1 MNNVY
6 ELDQKKAGKDAV
18 DRAILERTKLTK
30 GHFAD
35 EEKHMA
41 SIGYAD
47 LKRHAMIHQDMLMK
61 VSAHY
66 EVFQAGD
73 GTVPRAFFEFLVYW
87 LKVHLLGI
95 DRKYAPVRRRR
106 DSVTAAAVSDSPA
119 AAVAGRRRRPS
130 DGVPAPAD
138 PSAIASPGRR
148 HRW

>member
-1 MNNVY
+1 MHNVY

-18 DRAILERTKLTK
+18 DRAILELTKLTK

-61 VSAHY
+61 VSARY

-73 GTVPRAFFEFLVYW
+73 GTVPRAFFEFLVHW
-87 LKVHLLGI
+87 LKAHILGI
-95 DRKYAPVRRRR
+95 DRKYAP
-106 DSVTAAAVSDSPA
+106 APA
-119 AAVAGRRRRPS
+119 AK
-130 DGVPAPAD
+130 
-138 PSAIASPGRR
+138 
-148 HRW
+148 